1 MDWRKHDIT
10 WTCYETK
17 LKYYKFKD
25 KGHKKSSILDNQ
37 YDEYDEDDKEDE
49 EDDEE
54 DDEANE
60 DNYDYYRTIR
70 QISIKSFQLS
80 IQQ

>member
-1 MDWRKHDIT
+1 MSKQTIFLT
-10 WTCYETK
+10 LLILSVLLNQVYS
-17 LKYYKFKD
+17 LKKIKR
-25 KGHKKSSILDNQ
+25 
-37 YDEYDEDDKEDE
+37 
-49 EDDEE
+49 